1 MFITLEGLDGS
12 GKTTQF
18 HPLVAWLESQGRR
31 VLALREPGGTEIGE
45 RIRDVLHDHK
55 HADMDARAE
64 LMLYCASRAQLMS
77 ARILP
82 HLEAGGVVVCDRFAD
97 STLAY
102 QGYGRGLDVNFLRQL
117 LHFVTRGRWPDL
129 TLYFE
134 IDSAV
139 SLRRRA
145 DGGEWNRMDAES
157 EAFYRRVQ
165 VGYAEL
171 IAADPARWIRVD
183 ATQAPD
189 AVGAEV
195 IARAMEALAKP
206 ERRERAD

>member
-18 HPLVAWLESQGRR
+18 QPLLSWLEGRGHS

-45 RIRDVLHDHK
+45 RIRDVLHDHR

-64 LMLYCASRAQLMS
+64 LMLYCASRAQLMA

-82 HLEAGGVVVCDRFAD
+82 HLERGGVVVCDRFAD

-102 QGYGRGLDVNFLRQL
+102 QGYGRGLDVGFLRQL
-117 LHFVTRGRWPDL
+117 LEFVTRGRWPDL
-129 TLYFE
+129 TLYFD
-134 IDSAV
+134 IDASA

-145 DGGEWNRMDAES
+145 QGGEWNRMDAES

-165 VGYAEL
+165 AGYAAL
-171 IAADPARWIRVD
+171 IAAEPARWARVD
-183 ATQAPD
+183 AAQSRE
-189 AVGAEV
+189 AVGAAV
-195 IARAMEALAKP
+195 RQRVDIAWATV
-206 ERRERAD
+206 RRRPGA

>member
-18 HPLVAWLESQGRR
+18 QPLLSWLEGRGHS

-45 RIRDVLHDHK
+45 RIRDVLHDHR

-64 LMLYCASRAQLMS
+64 LMLYCASRAQLMA

-82 HLEAGGVVVCDRFAD
+82 HLERGGVVVCDRFAD

-102 QGYGRGLDVNFLRQL
+102 QGYGRGLDVGFLRQL
-117 LHFVTRGRWPDL
+117 LEFVTRGRWPDL
-129 TLYFE
+129 TLYFD
-134 IDSAV
+134 IDASA

-145 DGGEWNRMDAES
+145 QGGEWNRMDAES

-165 VGYAEL
+165 DGYAAL
-171 IAADPARWIRVD
+171 IAAELGGGARVD
-183 ATQAPD
+183 AAQSRE
-189 AVGAEV
+189 AVGAAV
-195 IARAMEALAKP
+195 RQCVDIAWATV
-206 ERRERAD
+206 RRRPGA